1 MKRLIKILPIS
12 EARVLQG
19 GFSHS
24 LHLIPPLSEFSS
36 LKLKQPGR
44 LECLF
49 VLAWLIDISIMF
61 ISHFIMNVCIEFYLR
76 WIFHSSERFFCFCVI
91 SDFANTPHRIRW
103 FSTFIG
109 SLLSL
114 SRKEERLDLI
124 FNCSCLS
131 SCWAITYFFYRIDS
145 SSLDISFRGAGTE
158 ERIKAPQ
165 SIIMSNI
172 WSLASCDNKQQIEK
186 KKYKYSNPICRRWEN
201 MSHYFW
207 H

>member
-1 MKRLIKILPIS
+1 MNRLIKILPIS
-12 EARVLQG
+12 EARVLEG

-24 LHLIPPLSEFSS
+24 LHLIPPIFEFSS

-61 ISHFIMNVCIEFYLR
+61 ISHFIMNVCIEFSDEFSTRRSDFLFLCYFRFRKYTTLDSM
-76 WIFHSSERFFCFCVI
+76 IFHIYRLAS
-91 SDFANTPHRIRW
+91 
-103 FSTFIG
+103 
-109 SLLSL
+109 LSL
-114 SRKEERLDLI
+114 AKKRLDLI

-145 SSLDISFRGAGTE
+145 SSLDISSFRGAGTE